1 MNLMRWFRKNNKK
14 IMAIVV
20 VVIMFGFIAG
30 PTLRYFA
37 RMTTGRRDAV
47 AYYADNKEIT
57 RDDLVSAHQELEILR
72 LLAADELLRSQDLR
86 SILLSELLFTEQRA
100 SPALINHIK
109 RMIKTNGYRISDEQ
123 ISNIYRRSMPA
134 DYYWFLL
141 KEEARLVG
149 IGVADADVGR
159 LLGQIIPRLFKGAT
173 YSQVIQSLIDRH
185 GIPEEQMWATFGKL
199 LAVLQYSHVICSG
212 EDVTS
217 SQIMHMVSNEN
228 ETINAELVEFE
239 SSVFAETLAEPNEG
253 RMVEHFDK
261 YKKFFAGT
269 VSEENP
275 YGFGYKLP
283 DRVQLE
289 YIACRLDDVSLVV
302 TPPTPQE
309 KEQYYQKNAKQ
320 FTKTVPSDPNDP
332 DSLPIEQAQSYA
344 EVASFISDKLL
355 QDKVNSKAEK
365 ILQEAKTLTEAGL
378 DDTKNERRAGDYTVT
393 AEQLSKKYK
402 IKIYAGQTG
411 LLAATDFQADRTL
424 GMLYLESYG
433 KIAVVLPQVVFAIDE
448 LKASDLGLLNMPKP
462 KMYENIGPLRDLY
475 GKIIALVRVIKAE
488 PASEPQ
494 NINQTFST
502 DGLILD
508 TNEQPKSENTYSI
521 REKVAE
527 DMKKL
532 AAMDTTRNKAEE
544 FIKLTAKDGWDSA
557 FNKFNDLYGTPFLLS
572 QESTGAKK
580 DPNEPDVFRVQSLTD
595 LQRISNAMLG
605 TLAVQN
611 ASNPALQLVINGG
624 AKQARFIYQLYSLVP
639 QDSNTVDNAPLI
651 MEFKPDMSFYI
662 IKDISVKR
670 LDQAEYEKIKAKRLY
685 REDHIQSQ
693 SAAAVHFDPENILKR
708 MSFRWAE
715 RYEETTDANAP
726 TKSVRL
732 SSLSKLEES
741 S

>member
-1 MNLMRWFRKNNKK
+1 
-14 IMAIVV
+14 
-20 VVIMFGFIAG
+20 
-30 PTLRYFA
+30 
-37 RMTTGRRDAV
+37 
-47 AYYADNKEIT
+47 
-57 RDDLVSAHQELEILR
+57 
-72 LLAADELLRSQDLR
+72 
-86 SILLSELLFTEQRA
+86 
-100 SPALINHIK
+100 
-109 RMIKTNGYRISDEQ
+109 
-123 ISNIYRRSMPA
+123 
-134 DYYWFLL
+134 
-141 KEEARLVG
+141 
-149 IGVADADVGR
+149 
-159 LLGQIIPRLFKGAT
+159 
-173 YSQVIQSLIDRH
+173 
-185 GIPEEQMWATFGKL
+185 
-199 LAVLQYSHVICSG
+199 
-212 EDVTS
+212 
-217 SQIMHMVSNEN
+217 
-228 ETINAELVEFE
+228 
-239 SSVFAETLAEPNEG
+239 
-253 RMVEHFDK
+253 
-261 YKKFFAGT
+261 
-269 VSEENP
+269 
-275 YGFGYKLP
+275 
-283 DRVQLE
+283 
-289 YIACRLDDVSLVV
+289 
-302 TPPTPQE
+302 
-309 KEQYYQKNAKQ
+309 
-320 FTKTVPSDPNDP
+320 
-332 DSLPIEQAQSYA
+332 
-344 EVASFISDKLL
+344 
-355 QDKVNSKAEK
+355 
-365 ILQEAKTLTEAGL
+365 
-378 DDTKNERRAGDYTVT
+378 
-393 AEQLSKKYK
+393 
-402 IKIYAGQTG
+402 
-411 LLAATDFQADRTL
+411 
-424 GMLYLESYG
+424 
-433 KIAVVLPQVVFAIDE
+433 VVLPQVVFAIDE

-732 SSLSKLEES
+732 SSPSKLEES